1 MDRADLFGALRE
13 TGMPVAYRDWG
24 EAEPPALPYV
34 VFFSTGSDYFRADD
48 RNYAEAREWCVELY
62 SKAKH
67 DAGEAA
73 VEAVLS
79 GMPVPFNKNEIGP
92 TEDGTHMTAWYF
104 ETN

>member
-48 RNYAEAREWCVELY
+48 RNYAEAREWCVED
-62 SKAKH
+62 STARPSTTP
-67 DAGEAA
+67 ARR
-73 VEAVLS
+73 
-79 GMPVPFNKNEIGP
+79 PWRPFSRACP
-92 TEDGTHMTAWYF
+92 SRSTRTR
-104 ETN
+104 

>member
-1 MDRADLFGALRE
+1 MYKRQLPGLRV
-13 TGMPVAYRDWG
+13 VA
-24 EAEPPALPYV
+24 V
-34 VFFSTGSDYFRADD
+34 VG
-48 RNYAEAREWCVELY
+48 AEAREWCVELY

-92 TEDGTHMTAWYF
+92 TEDGPHMTAWYF
-104 ETN
+104 ETNEARRKQT

>member
-1 MDRADLFGALRE
+1 M
-13 TGMPVAYRDWG
+13 
-24 EAEPPALPYV
+24 
-34 VFFSTGSDYFRADD
+34 
-48 RNYAEAREWCVELY
+48 ELY

-92 TEDGTHMTAWYF
+92 TEDGPHMTAWYF